1 MKTKQTNILTNKTAI
16 NNIEIF
22 RKDLLDNAYSPNTA
36 KGYCNDIKL
45 YACWCENENNDNK
58 TLDFLTRE
66 RIIEYK
72 DYLKRVDRADAKT
85 INHKL
90 SSLKKYNEF
99 LLNEHKMNS
108 LVIIKKDMCK
118 IQTEFA
124 NPTTITNE
132 DVSEFLENIK
142 NDKRYTSQRDY
153 AICFLLAYTGLRIS
167 ECLSIQF
174 DDIDWR
180 NQELTITGKG
190 NKQRIVYLSDK
201 VCKVLNDYLKNN
213 RTKENYGDNI
223 KSNYLFISQRSE
235 KLTTQRMNQIFD
247 DYNTKIHPHSLR
259 HYFCTHALESDMNI
273 HEIANQAGH
282 SSIQTTMRYTNPTK
296 EAMRSKMNRL

>member
-1 MKTKQTNILTNKTAI
+1 MKTKQTNILTNETAI
-16 NNIEIF
+16 NNIEAF

-36 KGYCNDIKL
+36 IGYCNDIKL
-45 YACWCENENNDNK
+45 YACWCEKWNNDNQ
-58 TLDFLTRE
+58 TLGFRTRE
-66 RIIEYK
+66 RIVEYK

-132 DVSEFLENIK
+132 DVAEFLESIK
-142 NDKRYTSQRDY
+142 NDKRYTSKRDY
-153 AICFLLAYTGLRIS
+153 SICFLLAYTGLRIS

-174 DDIDWR
+174 DDIDWK

-190 NKQRIVYLSDK
+190 NKQRVVYLSDK
-201 VCKVLNDYLKNN
+201 VCKVLDDYLKNN
-213 RTKENYGDNI
+213 RTKEN
-223 KSNYLFISQRSE
+223 
-235 KLTTQRMNQIFD
+235 
-247 DYNTKIHPHSLR
+247 
-259 HYFCTHALESDMNI
+259 
-273 HEIANQAGH
+273 
-282 SSIQTTMRYTNPTK
+282 
-296 EAMRSKMNRL
+296 